1 MSGIFDL
8 FTSASSKEDKDL
20 TPEAIAALAREGII
34 DPRVYDPNLRF
45 VQPSNPISTAP
56 AYVETAKPEVVNL
69 RKPSFRTLWED
80 PLKATTL
87 AHEVEH
93 SLVKTGGAG
102 LKDTTRGDILLDNY
116 AALTGRK
123 VDQQD
128 PKYYSPLLKLFER
141 AANPEIRSYLKSK
154 YNVTPGYLGTML
166 AERFF
171 KPGDYEEVAADL
183 GAIMKISKKDLY
195 ADPFLQ
201 KKLFNNDP
209 YLMEAVRSTLH
220 VEPRL
225 DAKDPERLTA
235 YKENVERYKKLLQ
248 QTEKNAKGGAINLPE
263 NYRKGGRARMI

>member
-8 FTSASSKEDKDL
+8 FKSVSSKEDKDL
-20 TPEAIAALAREGII
+20 TPEAIAVLAKQGII

-56 AYVETAKPEVVNL
+56 AYVETDKPEVVNL

-87 AHEVEH
+87 SHEVEH
-93 SLVKTGGAG
+93 ALVKTGGAG
-102 LKDTTRGDILLDNY
+102 LKDTTRGDILLANY
-116 AALTGRK
+116 AALTGNK
-123 VDQQD
+123 AKENE
-128 PKYYSPLLKLFER
+128 PAYYKPLTKLFER

-166 AERFF
+166 AERFLMP
-171 KPGDYEEVAADL
+171 KDYEEVAADL
-183 GAIMKISKKDLY
+183 GAAMKVSKKDLY

-248 QTEKNAKGGAINLPE
+248 QTEKKSKGGAVNLPE
-263 NYRKGGRARMI
+263 NYCKGGRARMI